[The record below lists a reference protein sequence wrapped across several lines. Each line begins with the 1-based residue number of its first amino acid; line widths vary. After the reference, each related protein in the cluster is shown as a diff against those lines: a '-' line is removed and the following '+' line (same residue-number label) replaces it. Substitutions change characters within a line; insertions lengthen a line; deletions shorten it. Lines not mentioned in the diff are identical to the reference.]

1 MNDSGDITA
10 KFTATERAIDEL
22 QQPTIE
28 IERTRNAI
36 RETQKRNDGIR
47 AELEAMQKRIE
58 KGYKAIRESSN
69 GEQRIAELKK
79 KSQDLADLLRGKTTA
94 ANNLKQLS
102 TGVINNKHILE

>member
-10 KFTATERAIDEL
+10 KFIATEQAIDEL

-47 AELEAMQKRIE
+47 AELEAIQKRIE

-69 GEQRIAELKK
+69 GEQRISDAKK
-79 KSQDLADLLRGKTTA
+79 EISRLGGLIAWQDNRRRQADTIIERGY
-94 ANNLKQLS
+94 
-102 TGVINNKHILE
+102 

>member
-47 AELEAMQKRIE
+47 AELEAVQKRIE

-69 GEQRIAELKK
+69 EQQRIAKAKK
-79 KSQDLADLLRGKTTA
+79 EISRLGGLIAWQDNRSKQFKTIIERGY
-94 ANNLKQLS
+94 
-102 TGVINNKHILE
+102 

>member
-10 KFTATERAIDEL
+10 KFIATEQAIVEL

-47 AELEAMQKRIE
+47 AELEAVQKRIE

-69 GEQRIAELKK
+69 GEQRIASVKK
-79 KSQDLADLLRGKTTA
+79 EISRLGGLIAWQDNRSKQFKTIIERGY
-94 ANNLKQLS
+94 
-102 TGVINNKHILE
+102 

>member
-10 KFTATERAIDEL
+10 KFTATERAIVEL

-47 AELEAMQKRIE
+47 AELEAIQKRIE

-69 GEQRIAELKK
+69 GEQRIADAKK
-79 KSQDLADLLRGKTTA
+79 EISRLGGLIAWQDNRSKQFKTIIERGY
-94 ANNLKQLS
+94 
-102 TGVINNKHILE
+102 

>member
-1 MNDSGDITA
+1 MNDSGDIKA

-36 RETQKRNDGIR
+36 RETQKRNDGLR
-47 AELEAMQKRIE
+47 AELDAIQKRIK

-69 GEQRIAELKK
+69 GEQRIAEAKK
-79 KSQDLADLLRGKTTA
+79 EISRLGGLIAWQDNRSKQFKTIIERGY
-94 ANNLKQLS
+94 
-102 TGVINNKHILE
+102 

>member
-10 KFTATERAIDEL
+10 KFIATEQAIDKL

-36 RETQKRNDGIR
+36 RETEKRNDGVR
-47 AELEAMQKRIE
+47 AELEAIQKRIK

-69 GEQRIAELKK
+69 GEQGITEAQKEISRLGGLIAW
-79 KSQDLADLLRGKTTA
+79 QDNRSKQFKTIIERGY
-94 ANNLKQLS
+94 
-102 TGVINNKHILE
+102 

>member
-1 MNDSGDITA
+1 MNDSGDIIA
-10 KFTATERAIDEL
+10 EFTASERAIDKL

-47 AELEAMQKRIE
+47 AELEAIQKRIE

-69 GEQRIAELKK
+69 GEQRIAEVEKEISRLNGLIAW
-79 KSQDLADLLRGKTTA
+79 QDNRSKQFKTIIERGY
-94 ANNLKQLS
+94 
-102 TGVINNKHILE
+102 

>member
-10 KFTATERAIDEL
+10 KFTATERAIVEL

-36 RETQKRNDGIR
+36 RETQKRNDGLR
-47 AELEAMQKRIE
+47 AELEAIQKRIE

-69 GEQRIAELKK
+69 GEQRIADAKK
-79 KSQDLADLLRGKTTA
+79 EISRLGGLIAWQDNRSKQFKTIIERGY
-94 ANNLKQLS
+94 
-102 TGVINNKHILE
+102 

>member
-10 KFTATERAIDEL
+10 KFTATERAIVEL

-47 AELEAMQKRIE
+47 AELEAYKKELRKVIKQYE
-58 KGYKAIRESSN
+58 KAQTGSREL
-69 GEQRIAELKK
+69 QALKK

-94 ANNLKQLS
+94 ANNLKQS
-102 TGVINNKHILE
+102 SKGVINNKHILQ

>member
-1 MNDSGDITA
+1 MNDSGDITP

-36 RETQKRNDGIR
+36 RETQKRNDGLR
-47 AELEAMQKRIE
+47 AELEAIQKRIK

-69 GEQRIAELKK
+69 GEQRIASVKK
-79 KSQDLADLLRGKTTA
+79 EISRLSGLIAWQDNRSKQFKTIIERGY
-94 ANNLKQLS
+94 
-102 TGVINNKHILE
+102 

>member
-47 AELEAMQKRIE
+47 AELDAIQKRIE

-69 GEQRIAELKK
+69 GEQRIAEAQKEISRLGGLIAW
-79 KSQDLADLLRGKTTA
+79 QDNRSKQFKTIIDRGY
-94 ANNLKQLS
+94 
-102 TGVINNKHILE
+102 

>member
-10 KFTATERAIDEL
+10 KFTATERAIVEL

-36 RETQKRNDGIR
+36 RETQKRNDGLR
-47 AELEAMQKRIE
+47 AELEAIQKRIE

-69 GEQRIAELKK
+69 GEQRIAE
-79 KSQDLADLLRGKTTA
+79 R
-94 ANNLKQLS
+94 
-102 TGVINNKHILE
+102 

>member
-10 KFTATERAIDEL
+10 KFAATERAIDEL

-28 IERTRNAI
+28 IERTRKAI

-47 AELEAMQKRIE
+47 AELEAIQKRIE

-69 GEQRIAELKK
+69 GEQRITDAKK
-79 KSQDLADLLRGKTTA
+79 EISRLGGLIAWQDNRSKQFKTIIDRGY
-94 ANNLKQLS
+94 
-102 TGVINNKHILE
+102 

>member
-10 KFTATERAIDEL
+10 KFTATERAIDKL

-36 RETQKRNDGIR
+36 RETEKRNEGVR
-47 AELEAMQKRIE
+47 AELEAIQKRIK

-69 GEQRIAELKK
+69 GEQGITEAQKEISRLGGLIAW
-79 KSQDLADLLRGKTTA
+79 QDNRRKQADTIIERGY
-94 ANNLKQLS
+94 
-102 TGVINNKHILE
+102 

>member
-10 KFTATERAIDEL
+10 KFAATERAIDEL

-47 AELEAMQKRIE
+47 AELEAIQKRIK

-69 GEQRIAELKK
+69 GEQRITDAKK
-79 KSQDLADLLRGKTTA
+79 EISRLGGLIAWQDNRSKQFKTIIERGY
-94 ANNLKQLS
+94 
-102 TGVINNKHILE
+102 

>member
-1 MNDSGDITA
+1 MNDSADITA

-36 RETQKRNDGIR
+36 RETQKRNDAIR

-69 GEQRIAELKK
+69 GEQRIADAKK
-79 KSQDLADLLRGKTTA
+79 EISRLGGLIAWQDNRSKQFKTIIDRGY
-94 ANNLKQLS
+94 
-102 TGVINNKHILE
+102 

>member
-36 RETQKRNDGIR
+36 RETQKRNDGLR
-47 AELEAMQKRIE
+47 AELEAIQKRIE

-69 GEQRIAELKK
+69 GEQRIADAKK
-79 KSQDLADLLRGKTTA
+79 EISRLGGLIAWQDNRSKQFKTIIDRGY
-94 ANNLKQLS
+94 
-102 TGVINNKHILE
+102 

>member
-36 RETQKRNDGIR
+36 RETQKRNDGIKT
-47 AELEAMQKRIE
+47 ELEAIQKRIE

-69 GEQRIAELKK
+69 GEQRIASVKK
-79 KSQDLADLLRGKTTA
+79 EISRLGGLIAWQDNRSKQFKTIIDRGY
-94 ANNLKQLS
+94 
-102 TGVINNKHILE
+102 

>member
-10 KFTATERAIDEL
+10 KFTATERAIGEL

-36 RETQKRNDGIR
+36 RETQKRNDGLR

-58 KGYKAIRESSN
+58 KGHKAIRESSN
-69 GEQRIAELKK
+69 EQQRIASVKK
-79 KSQDLADLLRGKTTA
+79 EISRLGGLIAWQDNRSKQFKTIIERGY
-94 ANNLKQLS
+94 
-102 TGVINNKHILE
+102 

>member
-1 MNDSGDITA
+1 MNDNRDITA
-10 KFTATERAIDEL
+10 KFAATERAIDEL

-47 AELEAMQKRIE
+47 AELEAIQKRIE

-69 GEQRIAELKK
+69 GEQRITDAKK
-79 KSQDLADLLRGKTTA
+79 EISRLGGLIAWQDNRRKQFKTIIERGY
-94 ANNLKQLS
+94 
-102 TGVINNKHILE
+102 

>member
-10 KFTATERAIDEL
+10 KFTATERAIEKL

-47 AELEAMQKRIE
+47 AELEAIKKRIK
-58 KGYKAIRESSN
+58 KGHKAIRESSN
-69 GEQRIAELKK
+69 GEQRIASVKK
-79 KSQDLADLLRGKTTA
+79 EISRLGGLIAWQDNRSKQFKTIIDRGY
-94 ANNLKQLS
+94 
-102 TGVINNKHILE
+102 

>member
-10 KFTATERAIDEL
+10 KFAATERAIDEL

-36 RETQKRNDGIR
+36 RETQKRNDAIR
-47 AELEAMQKRIE
+47 AELEAVQKRIE

-69 GEQRIAELKK
+69 EQQRIASVKK
-79 KSQDLADLLRGKTTA
+79 EISRLGGLIAWQDNRSKQFKTIIERGY
-94 ANNLKQLS
+94 
-102 TGVINNKHILE
+102 